1 MDLFRFA
8 LSPEYGSTG
17 PRPSVKFFF
26 RLLGGGHKI
35 DLVSLS
41 EGSRS
46 PRAKATVTTSE
57 GLRCPRA
64 RVAVSGL
71 HERTVTVSTGQGSGV
86 CKRGSKASRCP
97 PRGPSCLRA
106 KSRGLYERRPLS
118 ASEGRG
124 VCESRCPQRS
134 RTSRAKG
141 RGLHELGVARG
152 STLVERGSFDG
163 LVRLVHVP
171 KVEETR
177 TILDFLWYGRV
188 TDQRRVESTFDV
200 RRSTF
205 DRSKASIRIACSMC
219 LVPVCHHQAQAL
231 CIPQQPSS
239 IVDGRVTRPTSSRVR

>member
-1 MDLFRFA
+1 MSA
-8 LSPEYGSTG
+8 
-17 PRPSVKFFF
+17 
-26 RLLGGGHKI
+26 
-35 DLVSLS
+35 S
-41 EGSRS
+41 EGRGFRSSRANSRS
-46 PRAKATVTTSE
+46 
-57 GLRCPRA
+57 PRA
-64 RVAVSGL
+64 RVAVSASGGQRHRGVRHEGL
-71 HERTVTVSTGQGSGV
+71 LAYGRRVAVSTSE
-86 CKRGSKASRCP
+86 
-97 PRGPSCLRA
+97 
-106 KSRGLYERRPLS
+106 GLFS

-219 LVPVCHHQAQAL
+219 LVPVCHHQAQAR

>member
-1 MDLFRFA
+1 
-8 LSPEYGSTG
+8 
-17 PRPSVKFFF
+17 
-26 RLLGGGHKI
+26 
-35 DLVSLS
+35 LVSLS

-106 KSRGLYERRPLS
+106 KSRGLDERRPLFRERGS
-118 ASEGRG
+118 WCLRVAVSAKVADFASEGPR
-124 VCESRCPQRS
+124 SPRARC
-134 RTSRAKG
+134 RA
-141 RGLHELGVARG
+141 RLYTCR
-152 STLVERGSFDG
+152 ERGSFDG

-219 LVPVCHHQAQAL
+219 LVPVCHHQAQAR